1 MNIAQNSRICDPLCC
16 WMISR
21 ELWEAL
27 CKENSAFIF
36 IQSSV
41 PLILQTLRFG
51 VAFSL
56 YQYDSSMK
64 EPCAK
69 HQMLIKMPTIHRIII
84 NFAEITHSSYIERRC
99 CWLKNEMD
107 ETNEL
112 NTTMNVSV
120 LRMKLSLG
128 INRLYVFAKF
138 VSFGER
144 QRSLIQVIGFVSFV

>member
-1 MNIAQNSRICDPLCC
+1 
-16 WMISR
+16 MI
-21 ELWEAL
+21 
-27 CKENSAFIF
+27 
-36 IQSSV
+36 
-41 PLILQTLRFG
+41 
-51 VAFSL
+51 
-56 YQYDSSMK
+56 
-64 EPCAK
+64 
-69 HQMLIKMPTIHRIII
+69 
-84 NFAEITHSSYIERRC
+84 HSSFIERRC
-99 CWLKNEMD
+99 CWSNNEMD